1 MNAQQIHLVQSTFAQ
16 VRPIADVA
24 AVMFYS
30 RLFELDPSLRPLF
43 KHNMRE
49 QGAKLM
55 ATLGLAVGSL
65 DNPARIIPA
74 VQHLGR
80 RHVGYGVQPH
90 HYETVGRSLLDTLA
104 TAFGEQFTPED
115 EEACT
120 AAYLLL
126 AGVMQA
132 AAAEAE
138 AEAVLVVAEPAYA
151 STPAGLPLAA

>member
-1 MNAQQIHLVQSTFAQ
+1 MNTQQIHLVQSTFEQ

-30 RLFELDPSLRPLF
+30 RLFELDPSLRALF
-43 KHNMRE
+43 THDMRA

-74 VQHLGR
+74 VQNLGR
-80 RHVGYGVQPH
+80 KHVGYGVQPW
-90 HYETVGRSLLDTLA
+90 HYEIVGRALLDTLA
-104 TAFGEQFTPED
+104 TAFGEQFTPEV
-115 EEACT
+115 EEAWT

-126 AGVMQA
+126 AGVMQE
-132 AAAEAE
+132 AAAEA
-138 AEAVLVVAEPAYA
+138 AAATVVAPAIA
-151 STPAGLPLAA
+151 PMPAMMPVAA